1 MEIRDW
7 SNGVNCGFDYN
18 KSFGKSAEIADRIDC
33 SSIYIKNNF
42 DHILY
47 IYWKTNPD
55 INYHF
60 YLEVFW
66 LFSHRLDSL
75 MQTAVNHCATMFPYI
90 MFLEFSL

>member
-18 KSFGKSAEIADRIDC
+18 KSFGKSAEIADIIDC

-42 DHILY
+42 DHILC

-55 INYHF
+55 IDSNF
-60 YLEVFW
+60 YFKVFG
-66 LFSHRLDSL
+66 LFGHRLDSL